1 MRVLIFGPYPAPGQP
16 ISGGVMAVVHTL
28 AQGLAQRN
36 VTVGVVTAAAGGEDR
51 DEEDGRVRVYRRG
64 IPRLPRTRRHRTIRG
79 KLLEAAH
86 HFRPAIIHAHG
97 TGYYAAA
104 ALDGLWPVVITAHG
118 VVYEE
123 ARRSQAR
130 GLKERLAWRYDARL
144 ESDVLKRARFAIAIN
159 PYIRQ
164 AFAEYEHLHWFHIP
178 NPVDDAFFGIART
191 PEPGR
196 FFTPA
201 RVIPRKGVD
210 ILIQAFAAAADRFP
224 QAQLRIAGETA
235 SMPDFVRQCRALAA
249 KSGIADRVHFLGN
262 LDRDAL
268 VEEYGRAWVTVL
280 ASRQETAPVAIG
292 EAFAAGCPVI
302 ATRVGGVPWMV
313 HQGVNGLLVHPE
325 DDEALA
331 HALMHALSAGDEV
344 DAWSRNAR
352 TAAQSYRL
360 EAILDATL
368 AAYRRVL
375 S

>member
-16 ISGGVMAVVHTL
+16 ISGGVMAVVRAL
-28 AQGLAQRN
+28 ARGLDRRGIE
-36 VTVGVVTAAAGGEDR
+36 VGVATAAARGEDR
-51 DEEDGRVRVYRRG
+51 EEMDGRIKVYRRG
-64 IPRLPRTRRHRTIRG
+64 IPSLPRAQGHRPIRR
-79 KLLEAAH
+79 KLLAVAH
-86 HFRPAIIHAHG
+86 DFRPTLIHAHG
-97 TGYYAAA
+97 TVYYAAA
-104 ALDGLWPVVITAHG
+104 ALDGLWPVIITAHG
-118 VVYEE
+118 VAYEE

-144 ESDVLKRARFAIAIN
+144 ESRVLKRARFAIAIN

-164 AFAEYEHLHWFHIP
+164 AFAEYEHLHWFDIP
-178 NPVDDAFFGIART
+178 NPVDDAFFRVARAS
-191 PEPGR
+191 EPGR
-196 FFTPA
+196 LFTPA

-210 ILIQAFAAAADRFP
+210 ILIRAFAAAADRFP

-235 SMPDFVRQCRALAA
+235 SMPDFVKQCRALVA

-262 LDRDAL
+262 LGRDAL
-268 VEEYGRAWVTVL
+268 VEEYSRAWVMVL
-280 ASRQETAPVAIG
+280 PSRQETAPVAIG

-313 HQGVNGLLVHPE
+313 HHEVDGLLVPPD

-331 HALMHALSAGDEV
+331 RALMHALSGGDEV

-352 TAAQSYRL
+352 TAAQPYRL
-360 EAILDATL
+360 DAILDATL
-368 AAYRRVL
+368 TAYRRVL